1 METNNQSWK
10 DIRYLAIDIEGN
22 GHQPPDVVELG
33 IVIIEDGYVTSAPQ
47 VWLVRPEKPIT
58 HFATRIHHI
67 SNKDVASAPDLE
79 SVQADILNALCSDYI
94 IAHNASADYGVLSR
108 KFTNWKPRGVL
119 DTLRMARKIVPGLKS
134 YSLDKLVSEFNLDF
148 DLDPIDLK
156 PHRAGYDALIAA
168 RLFLYLLNHEN
179 ANISTISDI
188 ISIGALKLASP
199 PLHSPVQQELF

>member
-10 DIRYLAIDIEGN
+10 GIRYLAIDIEGN
-22 GHQPPDVVELG
+22 GQQPPDVVELG
-33 IVIIEDGYVTSAPQ
+33 IVIIEDGRVASAPQ

-79 SVQADILNALCSDYI
+79 SVQADILNVLCSDYI
-94 IAHNASADYGVLSR
+94 IAHNASVDYGVLSR
-108 KFTNWKPRGVL
+108 KFTNWKPKEVL

-134 YSLDKLVSEFNLDF
+134 YSLDKLVSEFSLDF
-148 DLDPIDLK
+148 DLDRTDIK
-156 PHRAGYDALIAA
+156 AHRAGYDALIAA

-199 PLHSPVQQELF
+199 PPHSPEQQELF